1 MSEAKLRER
10 IEYLEAENANLRQEL
25 GMVQP
30 EERLT
35 AARRAFRIPP
45 QQAKLLLTLLD
56 GRQRS
61 YDSLRAVLWGDVD
74 ESPETN
80 ALQVHIAMLR
90 KGLREHGIS
99 IQTIWSFGVQMSA
112 ADVAKVRAILGI
124 EAQP

>member
-1 MSEAKLRER
+1 MSEAQLRDR

-35 AARRAFRIPP
+35 AARRALRIPP
-45 QQAKLLLTLLD
+45 QQARLLLTLLD

-61 YDSLRAVLWGDVD
+61 YDSLRAILWGDVD

-90 KGLREHGIS
+90 KGLRPHKIS
-99 IQTIWSFGVQMSA
+99 IDTIWGFGVQIST
-112 ADVAKVRAILGI
+112 ADCAKVLAILGI
-124 EAQP
+124 EAKP